1 MKTLSL
7 DRELINVRFFFE
19 IYNQETLL
27 NEVNIINSNN
37 LLLNEI
43 I

>member
-7 DRELINVRFFFE
+7 DRELMSVRLFFE
-19 IYNQETLL
+19 IYNQETLF

-37 LLLNEI
+37 LFLDEVI
-43 I
+43 

>member
-1 MKTLSL
+1 MLPF
-7 DRELINVRFFFE
+7 DRELINVRLFFE

-37 LLLNEI
+37 LLLNKI

>member
-7 DRELINVRFFFE
+7 DRELINVRFFFK

-27 NEVNIINSNN
+27 NEVNIINSND
-37 LLLNEI
+37 LLLDEVI
-43 I
+43 